1 MVRVKRALVIDDDA
15 AIRILVTRI
24 LARYEFSVDS
34 AADGA
39 EGIELMRDNEYDV
52 IVLDL
57 MMPRI
62 DGFGVVKFLSEH
74 DPEKLQ
80 RVIVMT
86 AYGSGVQQKVCPPVG
101 RFIHKPF
108 EISTLLAYAAQCGAA
123 GGENREG
130 SSGC

>member
-1 MVRVKRALVIDDDA
+1 MVRVKRALVVDDDA
-15 AIRILVTRI
+15 SIRILITRI
-24 LARYEFSVDS
+24 LARHEFSVDS

-39 EGIELMRDNEYDV
+39 EGIELIRDNEYDV

-62 DGFGVVKFLSEH
+62 DGFGVVKFLTGH
-74 DPEKLQ
+74 DPDKLQ

-86 AYGSGVQQKVCPPVG
+86 AYGSGAQQRVCPPVG

-108 EISTLLAYAAQCGAA
+108 EISTLLAYANQCVAS
-123 GGENREG
+123 GGGNQEG